1 MSNHHQQQ
9 RADREDRP
17 VHVPVSGSVRVSRS
31 GERPEIQIQPFVGY
45 QWNTMNFSFR
55 SRPIVLLPSVSVTG
69 DVNDQVLFGFNGVWL
84 QHREG
89 PSLVAGLFVSGGLQ
103 RPNLAGMFMP
113 SVTYGALFGGN
124 DLLTRG
130 PVHLASP
137 LMFLQ
142 CTVGGGSNP
151 MCGGGAQY
159 TVGVDLWS

>member
-1 MSNHHQQQ
+1 
-9 RADREDRP
+9 
-17 VHVPVSGSVRVSRS
+17 
-31 GERPEIQIQPFVGY
+31 
-45 QWNTMNFSFR
+45 MNFSFR

-159 TVGVDLWS
+159 TVGVDLWSKNVQLVGGVQGQVMRDFIAETVLVGFSAFVQVQGTIPFSIF